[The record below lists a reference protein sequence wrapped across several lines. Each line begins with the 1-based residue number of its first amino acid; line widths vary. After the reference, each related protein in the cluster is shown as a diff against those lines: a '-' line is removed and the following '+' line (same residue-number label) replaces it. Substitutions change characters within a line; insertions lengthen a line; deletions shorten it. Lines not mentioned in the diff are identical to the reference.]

1 MLSYSL
7 ITEQQRLMGEWMGGG
22 ECDLRASRSGTDR
35 DGFTVAQAWN
45 CFSFPLELSWKCLRL
60 QTISKQE
67 LSQSPRAR
75 TMKAQR
81 QVRKTLNYL
90 EPENGQ
96 SQLEC
101 PETVAS
107 TQSCNNKILYVF
119 HLTTLSEK
127 CAFVHTVRVCAFKV
141 QTMCTKPFLLLIWEE
156 QSSCVHC
163 CRAAQLIRQ
172 VLQSPRIQIG
182 RHGSISLSQFDTT
195 EKVFCSIYT
204 LTWEEFRAEFG
215 QVS

>member
-7 ITEQQRLMGEWMGGG
+7 ITEQQRLMGERMGGG

-90 EPENGQ
+90 EQENGQ

-119 HLTTLSEK
+119 HLTNWVKNVCLFTQYVSVHLK
-127 CAFVHTVRVCAFKV
+127 CRLCVQNPSCCLYERNRVHVSTAV
-141 QTMCTKPFLLLIWEE
+141 
-156 QSSCVHC
+156 
-163 CRAAQLIRQ
+163 
-172 VLQSPRIQIG
+172 VLHS
-182 RHGSISLSQFDTT
+182 
-195 EKVFCSIYT
+195 
-204 LTWEEFRAEFG
+204 
-215 QVS
+215 